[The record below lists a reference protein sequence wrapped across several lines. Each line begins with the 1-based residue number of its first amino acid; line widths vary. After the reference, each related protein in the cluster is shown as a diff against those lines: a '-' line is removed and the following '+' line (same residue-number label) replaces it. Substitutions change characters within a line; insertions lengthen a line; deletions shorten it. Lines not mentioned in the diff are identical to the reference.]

1 MVSMFSVFI
10 EIVISNVEQF
20 RNRDRALW
28 HAVMVP
34 SPVLTFIDYSFLS
47 FIITYSVL
55 ILSICILIQSIV
67 LYLDHIYIV
76 DNVVYCF
83 VVNICLSIIY

>member
-1 MVSMFSVFI
+1 MFSVFF

-47 FIITYSVL
+47 FFFITYSVL

-76 DNVVYCF
+76 DNIVYCF